1 MNWVEPIKNRDK
13 IARIKDNLR
22 KKPRDYLL
30 FVLGINVA
38 LRASDLLQLRVSDVL
53 DGDGMIRDQIT
64 VLESKRKK
72 RRVISLSDS
81 AKDAIAFY
89 FNDAEWPD
97 FPSDRFNRW
106 LKWPLFFS
114 QKDIS
119 KPICRTQAYRLI
131 KKWTS
136 DVGLTGNYGTH
147 SLRKTWAYWARK
159 EGTAID
165 LIRQVLGHS
174 REETTLRY
182 VGISREEIDQVFRSV
197 NL

>member
-38 LRASDLLQLRVSDVL
+38 LRGSDLLSLTIDDVL
-53 DGDGMIRDQIT
+53 DSGKIREQLT

-81 AKDAIAFY
+81 AKDAIGFY
-89 FNDAEWPD
+89 L
-97 FPSDRFNRW
+97 SSTRW
-106 LKWPLFFS
+106 DYGDPLFPS
-114 QKDIS
+114 QKDTS
-119 KPICRTQAYRLI
+119 KPISRTQAYRLI
-131 KKWTS
+131 KKWCAE
-136 DVGLTGNYGTH
+136 VGLTGNYGTH

-165 LIRQVLGHS
+165 LIRQALGHS

-182 VGISREEIDQVFRSV
+182 VGISRDEIDEVFLRV

>member
-38 LRASDLLQLRVSDVL
+38 LRASDLLSLTIGHIIEFEGYPRE
-53 DGDGMIRDQIT
+53 QIT

-81 AKDAIAFY
+81 AKEAIDLYMDSLGDWEIDMKAPVFY
-89 FNDAEWPD
+89 
-97 FPSDRFNRW
+97 
-106 LKWPLFFS
+106 S
-114 QKDIS
+114 QKDNNRAIS
-119 KPICRTQAYRLI
+119 RTQAYRLI
-131 KKWTS
+131 KKWCA
-136 DVGLTGNYGTH
+136 DVELTGNYGTH

-165 LIRQVLGHS
+165 LIRQALGHS

-182 VGISREEIDQVFRSV
+182 VGISRDEIDEVFRKV

>member
-38 LRASDLLQLRVSDVL
+38 LRASDLLGLRVRDVL
-53 DGDGMIRDQIT
+53 DDEGRIRDQIT

-72 RRVISLSDS
+72 RRVISLSQN
-81 AKDAIAFY
+81 AKDAIYLYLNGRGDRDRFL
-89 FNDAEWPD
+89 
-97 FPSDRFNRW
+97 FPS
-106 LKWPLFFS
+106 
-114 QKDIS
+114 QKNLDA
-119 KPICRTQAYRLI
+119 PICRTQAYRLI
-131 KKWTS
+131 KKWCAE
-136 DVGLTGNYGTH
+136 VGLTGNYGTH

-159 EGTAID
+159 QGTPID
-165 LIRQVLGHS
+165 LIRQALGHS

-182 VGISREEIDQVFRSV
+182 VGISRDEIDKVFLKV

>member
-38 LRASDLLQLRVSDVL
+38 LRGSDLLSLTIDDVL
-53 DGDGMIRDQIT
+53 DSGKVREQLT

-81 AKDAIAFY
+81 AKDAIGFY
-89 FNDAEWPD
+89 L
-97 FPSDRFNRW
+97 SSTRW
-106 LKWPLFFS
+106 DYGDPLFPS
-114 QKDIS
+114 QKDTS
-119 KPICRTQAYRLI
+119 KPISRTQAYRLI
-131 KKWTS
+131 KKWCAE
-136 DVGLTGNYGTH
+136 VGLTGNYGTH
-147 SLRKTWAYWARK
+147 SLPKTWGFWAYK
-159 EGTAID
+159 EGVSID
-165 LIRQVLGHS
+165 VIRKQFGHGTKKETLAYLGMKLDDVAK
-174 REETTLRY
+174 R
-182 VGISREEIDQVFRSV
+182 V

>member
-38 LRASDLLQLRVSDVL
+38 LRASDLLGLRVRDVI
-53 DGDGMIRDQIT
+53 DCEGEVRDQIT

-81 AKDAIAFY
+81 AKEAINLHLDSYSCLGYLVDGF
-89 FNDAEWPD
+89 
-97 FPSDRFNRW
+97 
-106 LKWPLFFS
+106 LFAS
-114 QKDIS
+114 QKNRDAPIS
-119 KPICRTQAYRLI
+119 RTQAYRLI
-131 KKWTS
+131 KKWCA

-165 LIRQVLGHS
+165 LIRQALGHS

-182 VGISREEIDQVFRSV
+182 VGISRDEIDEVFRKV

>member
-38 LRASDLLQLRVSDVL
+38 LRASDLLRLTVGDVL
-53 DGDGMIRDQIT
+53 DSDGKIRDQIT

-81 AKDAIAFY
+81 AKDAIRFY
-89 FNDAEWPD
+89 FNGGDDDPAWVFPNDDAVL
-97 FPSDRFNRW
+97 FN
-106 LKWPLFFS
+106 S
-114 QKDIS
+114 QKNQDAPIS
-119 KPICRTQAYRLI
+119 RTQAYRLI

-147 SLRKTWAYWARK
+147 SMRKTWAYWARK

-165 LIRQVLGHS
+165 LIRQALGHS

-182 VGISREEIDQVFRSV
+182 VGISREEIDQVFKSV